1 MSADAQQIRPQQ
13 SEFTYNSKI
22 NEPFHPALLRLE
34 SGEALPPG
42 VLTQAAKRLYARF
55 LRQHLA
61 AASKGRDS
69 FRAKVC
75 NLARD
80 LELTDRTIYRALDQ
94 LRAANLV
101 QSVRTGRS
109 SWYHLLPLPPLEEAE
124 SPPIVDNSPP
134 PDSKCQFRDDITSDR
149 SLENFLKQKEHN
161 DIPAVADVHNFQNPD
176 ELLLARINRR
186 LEAIS
191 FKYFEKGR
199 QGPLP
204 VADVVER
211 FGVSWVLRHLERT
224 EDGALEGE
232 IRNPGGFLK
241 RALERCLK
249 RRLKQRPS
257 M

>member
-1 MSADAQQIRPQQ
+1 MSADVQPIRPHQ

-22 NEPFHPALLRLE
+22 NEPFHPALLRVE
-34 SGEALPPG
+34 DGTGLPPD
-42 VLTQAAKRLYARF
+42 VQLTQAAKRLYARF

-75 NLARD
+75 NLAQD
-80 LELTDRTIYRALDQ
+80 LELTQRTIYRCLDQ
-94 LRAANLV
+94 LRGADLI

-109 SWYHLLPLPPLEEAE
+109 SWYRLLPLPPLEEAE

-134 PDSKCQFRDDITSDR
+134 SVGECQFRGDITSDR

-161 DIPAVADVHNFQNPD
+161 DIASIEAVDNFQNPD

-191 FKYFEKGR
+191 FKYLGIF
-199 QGPLP
+199 QQ
-204 VADVVER
+204 
-211 FGVSWVLRHLERT
+211 RHVDSHSDFR
-224 EDGALEGE
+224 
-232 IRNPGGFLK
+232 K
-241 RALERCLK
+241 
-249 RRLKQRPS
+249 
-257 M
+257 